1 MITIFDNPLQI
12 PKLVKLA
19 EVVPNTPVEK
29 LRKFMFA
36 TINKPGTKAYISI
49 QHDGVINGFIYAS
62 IEEFDAEKCVFI
74 QFCVIKP
81 CELEKNIGFELLTK
95 MKLWAK
101 ENKIDQIYF
110 MTERDP
116 KGFIKKY
123 HFRHYGSVLKLEL
136 NKEA

>member
-12 PKLVKLA
+12 PKVVKLA
-19 EVVPNTPVEK
+19 SIVPNTPVEK

-36 TINKPGTKAYISI
+36 TINKPGTKAYIDV
-49 QHDGVINGFIYAS
+49 HDGEIRGFIYAS
-62 IEEFDAEKCVFI
+62 IEEFDCDKCVFI
-74 QFCVIKP
+74 QFCVLKP

-101 ENKIDQIYF
+101 ENNINQIYF

-116 KGFIKKY
+116 KAFIKKY
-123 HFRHYGSVLKLEL
+123 HFQHYGSVLKLDL
-136 NKEA
+136 TNKEA